1 MKHSYK
7 DILTALSPLIFLLT
21 LLGTNVYI
29 MGDASQDGGNQIIL
43 ILSGLLAAGFGIRR
57 GVHWQSMM
65 ESVEKNVASTSQAL
79 IILLLIGALSGTW
92 MAGGIVPTMMYYGVQ
107 WMHPAYYLPLTA
119 IITAVIAIVI
129 GSSWSTTATIG
140 IALIAISEPLGI
152 PTYIA
157 AGAIISGAYFGDKIS
172 PLSDTTNLAAA
183 MAGTDVVSHIK
194 YLMITTVPSFLIT
207 LILFAGIGYYYLD
220 SSMAYTPDLSM
231 QVILQEHFHIS
242 GWYFIVPLIVVVLI
256 AKKVPAIP
264 ALSIGVLGGVVC
276 MLGFQDL
283 PTDLVEKYQF
293 VHDAVLQTQGPAEAL
308 SGLLQ
313 TSGMAG
319 MLNTIWLIL
328 AAMFFGGIMEAC
340 GFLKILTMAM
350 LRNAKSETALVGAT
364 AASAVLVN
372 VSASDQYLSIVI
384 PGRMFAGSYPEYD
397 LAPENLSRTLEDAG
411 TVTSVLVPWNTC
423 GAYQSAVLGVP
434 TFAFL
439 PFAFFNLLSPLMTVL
454 FSWKKVQIKRLKKQ

>member
-1 MKHSYK
+1 MKHTYK
-7 DILTALSPLIFLLT
+7 DVLVALSPLIFLLI

-43 ILSGLLAAGFGIRR
+43 ILSGLLAAGLGIKR

-92 MAGGIVPTMMYYGVQ
+92 MAGGIVPTMMFYGVQ
-107 WMHPAYYLPLTA
+107 WMHPVYYLPLTA
-119 IITAVIAIVI
+119 IITAIIAIVI

-152 PTYIA
+152 PTHIA

-207 LILFAGIGYYYLD
+207 LILFAGIGYYFLD
-220 SSMAYTPDLSM
+220 SSVAFTPDLSM
-231 QVILQEHFHIS
+231 QIVLEEHFHIS
-242 GWYFIVPLIVVVLI
+242 AWYFIVPLLVVILI

-264 ALSIGVLGGVVC
+264 ALSFGVLGGVIC
-276 MLGFQDL
+276 MLAFQDL
-283 PTDLVEKYQF
+283 PISTVGKYQF
-293 VHDAVLQTQGPAEAL
+293 IHDAILQTYGPAETL

-319 MLNTIWLIL
+319 MLSTIWLIL

-350 LRNAKSETALVGAT
+350 LSKAKSETALVGAT
-364 AASAVLVN
+364 AASAILVN

-384 PGRMFAGSYPEYD
+384 PGRMFAGNYPEYN

-423 GAYQSAVLGVP
+423 GAYQSAVLGIP
-434 TFAFL
+434 TLAFL
-439 PFAFFNLLSPLMTVL
+439 PFAFFNILSPLMTLIV
-454 FSWKKVQIKRLKKQ
+454 SWKKVKIKRIRC